1 MKIII
6 INNMFPPE
14 GTGGAE
20 RFVENQAVSLV
31 KEGHDVVVVAGS
43 KKNKRE
49 FYQNY
54 KIVRFKPRNIYNLL
68 DASKHNILTRSLWTI
83 IDVWNIGTYL
93 QLKKIILRE
102 RPNMIIC
109 HNLKGI
115 GYLTPDLIRVHGIK
129 YIQYIH
135 DVQLAVPS
143 GVLYADIKMWHT
155 NGILQKIYTR
165 IIRGLMG
172 SPDEVI
178 SLSEWLLTYYTS
190 QKFFKDSKM
199 SVLPFSISTF
209 DKAEI
214 LKNLNRFV
222 IKVKGK
228 KEISLLYVGKIE
240 EQKGVFRLIE
250 DVKKLPKNLHLLIVG
265 SGEREEKLKK
275 EIEGVTNI
283 KYTGQKSKTELNDY
297 YKNADILVVPSLCF
311 ENRPQVIIE
320 AYKNNLPVIAHKIGG
335 IPEIV
340 INGETG
346 MLIDNK
352 DRLSFQNIF
361 K

>member
-1 MKIII
+1 
-6 INNMFPPE
+6 
-14 GTGGAE
+14 
-20 RFVENQAVSLV
+20 
-31 KEGHDVVVVAGS
+31 
-43 KKNKRE
+43 
-49 FYQNY
+49 
-54 KIVRFKPRNIYNLL
+54 
-68 DASKHNILTRSLWTI
+68 
-83 IDVWNIGTYL
+83 
-93 QLKKIILRE
+93 
-102 RPNMIIC
+102 
-109 HNLKGI
+109 
-115 GYLTPDLIRVHGIK
+115 
-129 YIQYIH
+129 
-135 DVQLAVPS
+135 
-143 GVLYADIKMWHT
+143 
-155 NGILQKIYTR
+155 
-165 IIRGLMG
+165 
-172 SPDEVI
+172 
-178 SLSEWLLTYYTS
+178 
-190 QKFFKDSKM
+190 M